1 MTIGTVILIV
11 ICNMSSF
18 RASKVLISLFALELG
33 ASQFYI
39 GIMIAMYSLLP
50 ALLAVHAGKLSDRLG
65 VRLPMLIGSLGI
77 VMGLAVPGLFPGVA
91 ALYVSAALIG
101 VSHMFYNLSAQNL
114 VGALG
119 GPGEHTKNFSN
130 YSLAMSIGSSLG
142 PLTAGFSIDYLGYV
156 TSYLCF
162 ALVPLVPFAI
172 VATRRFGAGPRRKT
186 EEEKAVLSSS
196 LLANP
201 VLRGTLIGGA
211 VATTGQDLFQFY
223 MPIYCHDAGLSAS
236 AIGVVLAM
244 SGIAAFVV
252 RIWLPALVKRWG
264 PDTVFTRSLYISACS
279 FLLVPLFKDAAML
292 AMVSLILGLSMGCAQ
307 PVTLM
312 LIFSRAPEGRSGEA
326 LGVRVTINQF
336 THIVVPLIFGSLGTV
351 FGIAPVFVMNS
362 LILGGG
368 GWLNR
373 GHASR
378 PAADSVTDR
387 P

>member
-1 MTIGTVILIV
+1 MTIGVVLLIV
-11 ICNMSSF
+11 LCNMSSF
-18 RASKVLISLFALELG
+18 RASKVLISLYALELG

-50 ALLAVHAGKLSDRLG
+50 ALLAVHAGKVSDRLG
-65 VRLPMLIGSLGI
+65 VRLPMLIGSLG
-77 VMGLAVPGLFPGVA
+77 VGVGLLVPGLWPSVP

-114 VGALG
+114 VGSLG
-119 GPGEHTKNFSN
+119 GPGEHTRNFSN
-130 YSLAMSIGSSLG
+130 YALAMSIGSSMG
-142 PLTAGFSIDYLGYV
+142 PLAAGFSIDHLGHV

-162 ALVPLVPFAI
+162 AALPLIPVAI
-172 VATRRFGAGPRRKT
+172 MASTRNVGLGPRKKT
-186 EEEKAVLSSS
+186 EEEKAVMSTS

-264 PDTVFTRSLYISACS
+264 SDTVFTMSLYISACS
-279 FLLVPLFKDAAML
+279 FLLVPLFTSALAL
-292 AMVSLILGLSMGCAQ
+292 AMVSLVLGLSMGCAQ

-326 LGVRVTINQF
+326 LGVRVTINQV
-336 THIVVPLIFGSLGTV
+336 THIVVPLIFGSLGSM
-351 FGIAPVFVMNS
+351 FGITPVFVLNS

-373 GHASR
+373 GHAAHHAKEVSG
-378 PAADSVTDR
+378 DR
-387 P
+387 